1 MNVHTPVELVIMQF
15 PDQVRIKL
23 ISNLIKDISR
33 VLPKLLKYFN
43 GTPIST
49 SSVLTSTGVLPV
61 IFALNLNDSESTM
74 LVIVSSLNYSL
85 QLQHHDLWHYLL
97 MCYFIYTDSEWC
109 NFWILL
115 VYFFLLPALFQQFL
129 LLL

>member
-23 ISNLIKDISR
+23 ISHLIKDISR

-49 SSVLTSTGVLPV
+49 SSVLTSAGVLPV

-109 NFWILL
+109 NF
-115 VYFFLLPALFQQFL
+115 
-129 LLL
+129 